1 YLLIFYIVWRFA
13 LVISNP
19 LHNLA
24 NMASLLNQPKIEERI
39 KRINPWYYEVT
50 KFKLSLL
57 LSARKFSHK
66 LTEMDHRINTDPL
79 TGLLNRRGMQFFT
92 K

>member
-1 YLLIFYIVWRFA
+1 
-13 LVISNP
+13 
-19 LHNLA
+19 
-24 NMASLLNQPKIEERI
+24 MASLLNQPKIEERI

-92 K
+92 KGMIDSKVPFLYF